1 MTWLTWI
8 AAHPA
13 AELFAVGDGN
23 GRLRI
28 WSPAENRVV
37 AKHELG
43 SRVRKAAWTHDG
55 RRLVAI
61 GSDDKVH
68 VFSGD
73 GVSVEKTF
81 ATGHASAA
89 GLSVHP
95 SRPLVATTGNDGH
108 VRVWDLDTG
117 KAILDVKEP
126 SAGTSTALSEK
137 HLAAGYASGHFVA
150 WDLETGNELAGG
162 EIFPG
167 DVSAMAFSHDG
178 ESLVCGGVRGS
189 LLALVTTGPRW
200 RSGEVWKGTPP
211 KPIATNSIAFDARG
225 RFLCAHS
232 DDTVSLFTSVRARV
246 PETTLGFAFYVDR
259 KPWKDDYIV
268 SCACFVPNTPL
279 IVTSHFTGR
288 LTIWSEKENV
298 AKAGTVTFDPESD
311 APVIAYTVDDA
322 TIDPIAWWRAKADK
336 GREPSA
342 AREPVLP
349 PEPER
354 ISNIRSAPSV
364 DVTLRRS
371 ALAELAAGAVRA
383 PDLPSL
389 GRAAALVTT
398 NAGITMR
405 TKDGGMVVDFAPPIA
420 TALLAKLLGWGEE
433 AFRSASA
440 RPRIGTWNVTVP
452 PGGRAGDDITQL
464 RLELGAAEKTR
475 YVKGSDPWRASS
487 PPASKSPLAPM
498 LHRLFAASTPPQT
511 VGELEAVL
519 GVTIDAAGLAASSM
533 GRVALAP
540 HSSIVMNVSARYVWQ
555 PHAEIAVTKLDD
567 LRSRNLVEWSASFS
581 EGFDALVAEL
591 GKRLGA
597 PQIRSGRRVYGS
609 FVIDGSTGRACTLA
623 WFAKPPEWTTA
634 PMPTPTIGRSGE

>member
-1 MTWLTWI
+1 MTSLTWI
-8 AAHPA
+8 AAHPHD
-13 AELFAVGDGN
+13 EVFAVGDAN
-23 GRLRI
+23 GRLRL
-28 WSPAENRVV
+28 WRPGENRVV

-43 SRVRKAAWTHDG
+43 SFINAAEWTRDG

-61 GSDDKVH
+61 ANDDTLH

-73 GVSVEKTF
+73 GTMPERTI
-81 ATGHASAA
+81 ATGHRRVRRLA
-89 GLSVHP
+89 VHP
-95 SRPLVATTGNDGH
+95 SRPLVVTTGNDGH

-117 KAILDVKEP
+117 QTILDVKEP

-137 HLAAGYASGHFVA
+137 HVAAGFESGHFVA
-150 WDLETGNELAGG
+150 WDLETGQEVAGG

-167 DVSAMAFSHDG
+167 DVWSMAFSRDG
-178 ESLVCGGVRGS
+178 ESLVCGGIRGS
-189 LLALVTTGPRW
+189 LVMLVTTGPRW

-211 KPIATNSIAFDARG
+211 KPIATNSITFDARG

-232 DDTVSLFTSVRARV
+232 DDTVSLF
-246 PETTLGFAFYVDR
+246 ETVHTRIPSTFGFAFYVDR

-268 SCACFVPNTPL
+268 SCACFVPSTPL
-279 IVTSHFTGR
+279 VLTSHFTGL

-298 AKAGTVTFDPESD
+298 AKSGTVTFDAESD
-311 APVIAYTVDDA
+311 APSIVYSVDES
-322 TIDPIAWWRAKADK
+322 TIDPITWWRGKADK
-336 GREPSA
+336 GRAPNA

-420 TALLAKLLGWGEE
+420 TALLAKLLGWAEE
-433 AFRSASA
+433 AFRSPST
-440 RPRIGTWNVTVP
+440 RPRIGTWNVIVP
-452 PGGRAGDDITQL
+452 DGGRAGDDITQL
-464 RLELGAAEKTR
+464 RLELGATDRTK

-498 LHRLFAASTPPQT
+498 LHRLFASATLPQT
-511 VGELEAVL
+511 VGELETVL

-540 HSSIVMNVSARYVWQ
+540 QSSIVMNVSARYVWR

-567 LRSRNLVEWSASFS
+567 LRSRSLVEWSASFS

-591 GKRLGA
+591 EKRLGA
-597 PQIRSGRRVYGS
+597 AQIRSGRRVYGS
-609 FVIDGSTGRACTLA
+609 FVIDGSAGRACTLA

-634 PMPTPTIGRSGE
+634 PMPTPTLGRSRE